1 MITRNGDSTFYSSS
15 MSIEVPLHG
24 PAWVFFVL
32 SATILVAP
40 LLAERARLPGVIG
53 LVFAGIVVGPEGLGL
68 VTRVGTIEQLGGFG
82 LLYLMFLAGLELD
95 LDVLRSDRRPTIVF
109 GLLTFSIP
117 ILGGTAVALWSGFGP
132 LSAVLLGSLW
142 ASHTLVVYPTIRRS
156 GIMRDA
162 SVTTAVGATVI
173 TDTLALIVLAVVA
186 GSAEAESGGLLILTL
201 IPGLGFL
208 AFWCIIVVPR
218 MAEWFFRGLGQDRT
232 SRFIFILVA
241 FLSSAMVAEIVGVE
255 GIIGAFFA
263 GLALNRLVPNGGVLM
278 QRVEFVGSSLLIPI
292 FLISV
297 GMLVDLRVVID
308 PSTIGLAA
316 AFTTVAISAKWLAA
330 EIAGRFFGF
339 DRSQIGVMF
348 ALSNAQAAATL
359 AATIVGFEI
368 GLLDE
373 RAVNAVLVVILVT
386 VIVASTVASRASSR
400 VVPLPPSQLQ
410 IGRMVLAPIAR
421 PESVEEIMLLATWV
435 ARADA
440 GQVLPF
446 HVVTAP
452 DSARVTAASPLLE
465 AAESSASS
473 LGADVDAVIRV
484 DRSVA
489 SGVVNTVIER
499 DASLVLLGWR
509 GETSTHERFFGT
521 LFDDIV
527 ARVPCLVAACWL
539 PGREVRRLVLD
550 DLDGHSSRADGL
562 AARELCSRLS
572 KGSGLPMTVVGSAFG
587 DLDPGWQIV
596 DPSETPTSVLTS
608 GDLVVVPG
616 GSGRSAVG
624 SAAHRLVTS
633 MPELGLIVVHAASP
647 GREVGVAEVFAGN

>member
-1 MITRNGDSTFYSSS
+1 MGDLNLYSAP

-32 SATILVAP
+32 SATMLVAP
-40 LLAERARLPGVIG
+40 LLAERVRLPGVIG
-53 LVFAGIVVGPEGLGL
+53 LVFAGIVIGPEGFGL

-82 LLYLMFLAGLELD
+82 LLYLMFLAGFELD

-109 GLLTFSIP
+109 GLLTFAIP
-117 ILGGTAVALWSGFGP
+117 ISAGTAVALWSGFGP
-132 LSAVLLGSLW
+132 LAAVLLGSLW
-142 ASHTLVVYPTIRRS
+142 ASHTLVAYPTIRRS
-156 GIMRDA
+156 GIMGDA
-162 SVTTAVGATVI
+162 SVTTAVGATVL

-186 GSAEAESGGLLILTL
+186 GSAEAESGGLLIATL
-201 IPGLGFL
+201 VPGLAFL
-208 AFWCIIVVPR
+208 AFWCLVAVPR

-232 SRFIFILVA
+232 VRFIFILVA
-241 FLSSAMVAEIVGVE
+241 FLSSAVIAEMVGVE

-278 QRVEFVGSSLLIPI
+278 QRIEFVGSSLLIPI

-308 PSTIGLAA
+308 PATLGLAA
-316 AFTTVAISAKWLAA
+316 AFTAVAISAKWLAA
-330 EIAGRFFGF
+330 EIAGRLFGF
-339 DRSQIGVMF
+339 DRAQIGVMF

-373 RAVNAVLVVILVT
+373 RAVNAVLVVIFVT
-386 VIVASTVASRASSR
+386 VIVASTVASRASSK
-400 VVPLPPSQLQ
+400 VVPLPPSQLRM
-410 IGRMVLAPIAR
+410 GRMVLVPVAR
-421 PESVEEIMLLATWV
+421 PESVAEIVLLATWV

-440 GQVLPF
+440 GQVLPL

-452 DSARVTAASPLLE
+452 DAARVQAASPLLE
-465 AAESSASS
+465 AAESAASR

-499 DASLVLLGWR
+499 DASLVLLGWK
-509 GETSTHERFFGT
+509 GETSTRDRLFGS
-521 LFDDIV
+521 LLDDIV

-539 PGREVRRLVLD
+539 PGGEIRRLVLD
-550 DLDGHSSRADGL
+550 DTDGDSSPADAL
-562 AARELCSRLS
+562 AARELCSRLAR
-572 KGSGLPMTVVGSAFG
+572 GAGLQVTVVGRAFG
-587 DLDPGWQIV
+587 GADPGWQIV
-596 DPSETPTSVLTS
+596 DPAETETSVLTS
-608 GDLVVVPG
+608 GDLVVMPG

-633 MPELGLIVVHAASP
+633 MPELGLIVVHSASP
-647 GREVGVAEVFAGN
+647 GRDVGVAGVFAGA